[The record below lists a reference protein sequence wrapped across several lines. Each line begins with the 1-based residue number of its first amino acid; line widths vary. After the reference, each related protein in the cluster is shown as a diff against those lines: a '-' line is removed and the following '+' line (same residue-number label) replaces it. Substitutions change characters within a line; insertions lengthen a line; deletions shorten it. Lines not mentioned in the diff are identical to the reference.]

1 MMRPWMHAQMRL
13 CTRIRLDGEE
23 VEVLD
28 FSLVDH
34 SHWEELEEQDPSVV
48 HVEGWVTAT
57 LPSPSAG

>member
-1 MMRPWMHAQMRL
+1 MRL
-13 CTRIRLDGEE
+13 CTRLRLDGEE

-48 HVEGWVTAT
+48 HVEGWVT